1 MYVATCFMEDGMD
14 HYEIKKLFGLK
25 TDKCQSMAELRAEI
39 DLLDRNIVDMLSIRK
54 TYMEQAADI
63 KQSRDTVRDNDR
75 VEEVVAKVTAH
86 AIKCG
91 ADPELVSGL
100 YRTMIEWSINY
111 EFGKFD
117 ELKSKAEE

>member
-1 MYVATCFMEDGMD
+1 MYVALYFTEVDMD
-14 HYEIKKLFGLK
+14 HDEIRKIFGLK
-25 TDKCQSMAELRAEI
+25 TDNCQTMAELRAEI
-39 DLLDRNIVDMLSIRK
+39 DLLDRRVVDMLAIRK

-75 VEEVVAKVTAH
+75 VEEVVTKVTNH
-86 AIKCG
+86 AIKSG
-91 ADPELVSGL
+91 ADRELVSRL

-117 ELKSKAEE
+117 ELKKSND

>member
-1 MYVATCFMEDGMD
+1 MYVAIYFMEDGMD
-14 HYEIKKLFGLK
+14 HNEIKKIFGLK
-25 TDKCQSMAELRAEI
+25 TDKCQSMDELRAEI

-54 TYMEQAADI
+54 SYMEQAADI

-86 AIKCG
+86 AIKNG
-91 ADPELVSGL
+91 ADPELVSGI

-117 ELKSKAEE
+117 ELKNNTK

>member
-1 MYVATCFMEDGMD
+1 MYVASYFTEDDMD
-14 HYEIKKLFGLK
+14 HDEIKKIFGLK
-25 TDKCQSMAELRAEI
+25 TNKCQTMAELRAEI
-39 DLLDRNIVDMLSIRK
+39 DLLDRRVVDMLAIRK

-75 VEEVVAKVTAH
+75 VEEVVTKVTNH
-86 AIKCG
+86 AIKSG

-117 ELKSKAEE
+117 ELKKSND

>member
-1 MYVATCFMEDGMD
+1 MYVASYFTEDDMD
-14 HYEIKKLFGLK
+14 HDEIKKIFGLK
-25 TDKCQSMAELRAEI
+25 TNKCQTMAELRAEI
-39 DLLDRNIVDMLSIRK
+39 DLLDRRVVDMLAIRK

-63 KQSRDTVRDNDR
+63 KQSRDMVRDNDR
-75 VEEVVAKVTAH
+75 VEEVVTKVTNH
-86 AIKCG
+86 AIKSG

-117 ELKSKAEE
+117 ELKKSND